1 MEVKHGRGKP
11 RIMVH
16 DDIKAN
22 EKNEKI
28 KRRSMDREC
37 LKNWMLRN
45 CSQGVHQWWMI
56 MAYFLHISTFCIHF

>member
-11 RIMVH
+11 RIMVL

-22 EKNEKI
+22 ETNEKI

-37 LKNWMLRN
+37 LKN
-45 CSQGVHQWWMI
+45 
-56 MAYFLHISTFCIHF
+56 